1 MLTLIVG
8 TNRPNSNTRKVA
20 TVPAPACP
28 KTYGCVPGTTV
39 VPVSNFFPGVGNGS
53 TVSTTISRN
62 LWPGGRVKRERLN
75 QLDLRVSKTFRVS
88 KISILPT
95 LEVGNLFN
103 QDKIGSYA
111 SEIYATTTGSNY
123 LVPNGVL
130 QSRIIGFGAQVRW

>member
-1 MLTLIVG
+1 M
-8 TNRPNSNTRKVA
+8 
-20 TVPAPACP
+20 
-28 KTYGCVPGTTV
+28 
-39 VPVSNFFPGVGNGS
+39 
-53 TVSTTISRN
+53 
-62 LWPGGRVKRERLN
+62 KRERLN

-111 SEIYATTTGSNY
+111 SSIYATTTGSNY